1 MQARAAEHFRR
12 RKFPPVSETTHD
24 GTVAMTKPVSPDEG
38 LTPARLAAKYGL
50 SVSGARPSLA
60 EYVRQLWGRRHF
72 ILAFSQAKLTAQ
84 YSQAKLGQLWQ
95 VATPLLN
102 AFVYFA
108 IFGLILDAGRGMP
121 KDVYIPFLVTGVF
134 VFTFTQ
140 SSAMAGVRAISGNL
154 GLVRA
159 LHFPRASLPISFALQ
174 QLQQLL
180 ASMIVLFAVVIAFGS
195 YPSLSWLLVLP
206 ALVLQ
211 FLFNVGLAL
220 IVARMGAKTPDLAQ
234 LMPFIMRTW
243 LYASGVMF
251 SIRVM
256 LEDKPAWIADVLQ
269 WNPAAVYM
277 DLIRFALIDG
287 YGSENLPPHVW
298 AVGLGWAVVLAVGG
312 FVYFW
317 KAEERYGRG

>member
-1 MQARAAEHFRR
+1 MTAA
-12 RKFPPVSETTHD
+12 P
-24 GTVAMTKPVSPDEG
+24 SPDEG
-38 LTPARLAAKYGL
+38 LTAAQLAAKYGL
-50 SVSGARPSLA
+50 AVSGARPSLT

-102 AFVYFA
+102 AAVYYF
-108 IFGLILDAGRGMP
+108 IFGVILHASRGMS

-140 SSAMAGVRAISGNL
+140 SSIMSGVRAIAGNL

-159 LHFPRASLPISFALQ
+159 LHFPRASLPVSFSLQ

-180 ASMIVLFAVVIAFGS
+180 FSMIVMFLVAIGFGS
-195 YPSLSWLLVLP
+195 YPSLSWLLIVP
-206 ALVLQ
+206 VLVLQ
-211 FLFNVGLAL
+211 FLFNTGLAL

-234 LMPFIMRTW
+234 LMPFILRTW
-243 LYASGVMF
+243 MYASGVMF
-251 SIRVM
+251 SISKMMEGRSEWVVR
-256 LEDKPAWIADVLQ
+256 LLQ
-269 WNPAAVYM
+269 VNPAAVYM
-277 DLIRFALIDG
+277 DLMRFALIDG
-287 YGSENLPPHVW
+287 YGASNLPPHVW
-298 AVGLGWAVVLAVGG
+298 VIALFWAVVAFAGG

>member
-1 MQARAAEHFRR
+1 MS
-12 RKFPPVSETTHD
+12 PTP
-24 GTVAMTKPVSPDEG
+24 SPDDG
-38 LTPARLAAKYGL
+38 LSPAQLAAKYGL
-50 SVSGARPSLA
+50 SVSGARPGLA

-102 AFVYFA
+102 AVIYFL
-108 IFGLILDAGRGMP
+108 IFGLILKASRGMP
-121 KDVYIPFLVTGVF
+121 VEVYVPFLVTGVF

-140 SSAMAGVRAISGNL
+140 SSVMAGVRAISSNL

-180 ASMIVLFAVVIAFGS
+180 FSMIVLVAIVVAFGS
-195 YPSLSWLLVLP
+195 YPTWSWLLVVP
-206 ALVLQ
+206 ALALQ
-211 FLFNVGLAL
+211 FVFNTGLAM
-220 IVARMGAKTPDLAQ
+220 IMARLGAKTPDLAQ
-234 LMPFIMRTW
+234 LMPFVMRTW

-251 SIRVM
+251 SIPVM
-256 LEDKPAWIADVLQ
+256 LADRPAWIADVLMY
-269 WNPAAVYM
+269 NPAAVYM
-277 DLIRFALIDG
+277 DLVRFALIDG
-287 YGSENLPPHVW
+287 YGSENLPSHVW
-298 AVGLGWAVVLAVGG
+298 ASALGWAVVIGFAG

>member
-1 MQARAAEHFRR
+1 M
-12 RKFPPVSETTHD
+12 SETTHA
-24 GTVAMTKPVSPDEG
+24 GAIAVSAPPSPDDG
-38 LTPARLAAKYGL
+38 LSPAELAAKYNL
-50 SVSGARPSLA
+50 TVSGARPSLA

-102 AFVYFA
+102 AAVYFL
-108 IFGLILDAGRGMP
+108 IFGLILNASKGMP
-121 KDVYIPFLVTGVF
+121 KEVYIPFLVTGVF

-140 SSAMAGVRAISGNL
+140 TSVMSGVRSIAGNL

-174 QLQQLL
+174 QLQQLMF
-180 ASMIVLFAVVIAFGS
+180 SMLVLVLIVVAFGS

-206 ALVLQ
+206 ALALQ
-211 FLFNVGLAL
+211 FVFNIGLAL
-220 IVARMGAKTPDLAQ
+220 IMARLGSKTPDLAQ

-251 SIRVM
+251 SIPVM
-256 LEDKPAWIADVLQ
+256 LKDKPAWIADVLMY
-269 WNPAAVYM
+269 NPAAIYM

-287 YGSENLPPHVW
+287 YSSDNLPAHVW
-298 AVGLGWAVVLAVGG
+298 FAGLLWAVLVGFAG

-317 KAEERYGRG
+317 KAEDRYGRG

>member
-1 MQARAAEHFRR
+1 M
-12 RKFPPVSETTHD
+12 SETTHD
-24 GTVAMTKPVSPDEG
+24 GGIAVSAAPGPDEG
-38 LTPARLAAKYGL
+38 LSPAELAAKYGL
-50 SVSGARPSLA
+50 SVSGARPGLG
-60 EYVRQLWGRRHF
+60 EYVRRLWGRRHF

-102 AFVYFA
+102 AAVYFV
-108 IFGLILDAGRGMP
+108 IFGLLLNARRGIP
-121 KDVYIPFLVTGVF
+121 HEVYVPFLVTGVF

-140 SSAMAGVRAISGNL
+140 SSVLAGVRSISGNL

-159 LHFPRASLPISFALQ
+159 LHFPRAALPVSFSLQ

-180 ASMIVLFAVVIAFGS
+180 FSMIVLFVVVMAFGS
-195 YPSLSWLLVLP
+195 FPAWSWLLVVP

-211 FLFNVGLAL
+211 FVFNTGLAL
-220 IVARMGAKTPDLAQ
+220 VFARMGAKTPDLAQ
-234 LMPFIMRTW
+234 LMPFVLRTW
-243 LYASGVMF
+243 MYASGVMF
-251 SIRVM
+251 SIPAM
-256 LEDKPAWIADVLQ
+256 LQEKDLPAWVTDVLQ

-277 DLIRFALIDG
+277 DLVRFALIDG
-287 YGSENLPPHVW
+287 YGSEYLPSHVW
-298 AVGLGWAVVLAVGG
+298 AFAVGWAAVAGVLG

>member
-1 MQARAAEHFRR
+1 M
-12 RKFPPVSETTHD
+12 SETMHD
-24 GTVAMTKPVSPDEG
+24 GTVAVTAAASPDAG
-38 LTPARLAAKYGL
+38 LTAAELAAKYGL
-50 SVSGARPSLA
+50 SVSGARPSLV

-102 AFVYFA
+102 AAVYFF
-108 IFGLILDAGRGMP
+108 IFGLILHASRGMSQ
-121 KDVYIPFLVTGVF
+121 DVYIPFLVTGVF

-140 SSAMAGVRAISGNL
+140 SSVMSGVRAISGNL

-159 LHFPRASLPISFALQ
+159 LHFPRASLPISFSLQ

-180 ASMIVLFAVVIAFGS
+180 FSMLVLFAVAIGFGS
-195 YPSLSWLLVLP
+195 YPGLSWLLIVP
-206 ALVLQ
+206 VLVLQ
-211 FLFNVGLAL
+211 FLFNTGLAL

-234 LMPFIMRTW
+234 LMPFLLRTW
-243 LYASGVMF
+243 MYASGVMF
-251 SIRVM
+251 SINNM
-256 LEDKPAWIADVLQ
+256 LEGRPEWIVRVLQ
-269 WNPAAVYM
+269 VNPVAIYM
-277 DLIRFALIDG
+277 DLMRFALIDG
-287 YGSENLPPHVW
+287 YGSSHLPPHVW
-298 AVGLGWAVVLAVGG
+298 AIALFWAVVFFAGG